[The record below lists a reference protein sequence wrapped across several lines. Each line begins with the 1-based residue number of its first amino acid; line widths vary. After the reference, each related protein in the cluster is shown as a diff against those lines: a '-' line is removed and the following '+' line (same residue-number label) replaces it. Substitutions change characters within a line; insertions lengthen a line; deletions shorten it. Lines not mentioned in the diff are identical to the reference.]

1 MSLTSLVYAM
11 RQQAIEQ
18 RRRESELLNAITI
31 FADSETA
38 EAAADIY
45 AAEKHAYS
53 FEGYLYQLDKL
64 RKVLEAGVPPQT
76 ALEAVDS
83 CLDTTLII
91 EVYRNST
98 GEVER

>member
-11 RQQAIEQ
+11 RQQANEH

-31 FADSETA
+31 LADSETA

-64 RKVLEAGVPPQT
+64 RKVLAAGVPPQT

-83 CLDTTLII
+83 CLDTILII